1 MKSVFVLL
9 LKADFLCN
17 MPPFESVKE
26 LREYLLEQHRDDLL
40 LASDTTFRFG
50 YFGEGDR
57 KFTITSEIQ
66 ATVLSLV
73 KKVTTST

>member
-9 LKADFLCN
+9 LKADFLRN

-57 KFTITSEIQ
+57 GTGGHHHLRNTSHSI
-66 ATVLSLV
+66 VIG
-73 KKVTTST
+73 